1 MWEKYNTVQ
10 NVIVHHAELR
20 CSPVLFWQFRLIREL
35 RLILHGVGSSAVLAS
50 AAMSRQIRR
59 TRHGTA
65 LLGSCRYRLAALG
78 QRLERRSVTERYPW
92 PKPKARATRV
102 HCHLWYNT
110 GSSATGHCRILR
122 LVRELTVYSCLRDV
136 PLYSGTFLT
145 LWLRKTS
152 ENMFYY
158 KTFVNS
164 KNLSEFRNVLPACL
178 PDIKIAYPS
187 GASILTCRVDFLEA
201 SLFYVSFF
209 ATQEWY
215 GNVFWDPQVS
225 KS

>member
-1 MWEKYNTVQ
+1 MFTCSFLAIPTDSWTETDSSRGRLVSSFSICSDEPANPQ
-10 NVIVHHAELR
+10 NAAR
-20 CSPVLFWQFRLIREL
+20 
-35 RLILHGVGSSAVLAS
+35 HG
-50 AAMSRQIRR
+50 
-59 TRHGTA
+59 GTA

-122 LVRELTVYSCLRDV
+122 LVRELTVYSCHRDV
-136 PLYSGTFLT
+136 PLYSGKFLT

-164 KNLSEFRNVLPACL
+164 KNFSGFGNLPLPARL
-178 PDIKIAYPS
+178 SDIKIAYPS
-187 GASILTCRVDFLEA
+187 GALHLDLQSRFLG
-201 SLFYVSFF
+201 SFITFCQLFRYSGTIRQRISRPSGF
-209 ATQEWY
+209 
-215 GNVFWDPQVS
+215 
-225 KS
+225 

>member
-1 MWEKYNTVQ
+1 
-10 NVIVHHAELR
+10 
-20 CSPVLFWQFRLIREL
+20 
-35 RLILHGVGSSAVLAS
+35 
-50 AAMSRQIRR
+50 MSRQIRR
-59 TRHGTA
+59 TRYGTA

-122 LVRELTVYSCLRDV
+122 LVRELTVYSCHRDV

-145 LWLRKTS
+145 LRLRKTS
-152 ENMFYY
+152 ENMIYC

-164 KNLSEFRNVLPACL
+164 KNFSEFRSVLLPACL

-187 GASILTCRVDFLEA
+187 GAFILTCRVDFLEI
-201 SLFYVSFF
+201 SLFFCQLFRYLGMIRQRILGSSGF
-209 ATQEWY
+209 
-215 GNVFWDPQVS
+215 
-225 KS
+225 